1 MRKVFLFIFIFCI
14 AIANAQIKVC
24 DKVTNGVDFPLC
36 TNGKVSNIFVSNAD
50 HEVVKRVANILADDI
65 YLVTGRKGKVNASKS
80 VKGKNVIV
88 IGTLGKNATID
99 GFVQRGLIDV
109 KDIKNGWEQ
118 YVVKVL
124 EKPEANIDRA
134 LVIAGCDRRGTAYGV
149 FAISEAMGVSPLYW
163 WSDIPVKK
171 SKSLFLQTSE
181 YISKA
186 PSVKYRGL
194 FINDEGWGITPWAKK
209 TYDPELGDIGPKTYA
224 KVCELI
230 LRMKGNMLSPAMHPG
245 SGAFNKYPENKIV
258 ADNYAIVMTSAHCE
272 PLLFNNVTEWDKKTM
287 GDWNYM
293 TNKGM
298 INKVLD
304 KRISENG
311 PYENFY
317 TLAMRGIH
325 DSGLVGVPKDRE
337 VSLIEEVLTDQR
349 NILAKH
355 IDKPIDSI
363 PQLFMPYKEVL
374 DIYEKGL
381 KVPEDVTLVWPDDNF
396 GYIKRLSNREERAR
410 KGGAG
415 VYYHISYC
423 GAPHDYLWINTTP
436 NTLIFEEMRKAYD
449 TGADRYWLLNVGDIK
464 PGELG
469 MKFFLD
475 MAWDINGVNF
485 DNAHTYDA
493 EYLSSIFGPQ
503 YKNDLQDIFST
514 YYLLGFQRKP
524 EAMGWGPE
532 WNYGNGVAQLLNTDF
547 SFINYNEAEKRM
559 KEYDRIAAKSE
570 KLMNALPDSY
580 KAAFFEMVFYP
591 VKGACLMN
599 KKMLTA
605 QQNRW
610 YAKQGRASTQYYA
623 NLARSYHDS
632 IGIYTR
638 QFNEMLDGKWN
649 KMMSLAPGWTA
660 TYQKMPPIDSV
671 QVTLGSRMHIFLP
684 GQDIEYAT
692 GILNVL
698 PCLNPYT
705 KKNTFIELYNKGD
718 KAFDWKATPHAPWI
732 KLSKQNGRTLLQ
744 ERISIDVDWSKVPK
758 RERITGEISITSDGR
773 TELVYLP
780 LFNPQSPSTNDLKG
794 LYVEDNGCIS
804 VNAGKFHRKQENRD
818 IQIRSVMGL
827 GYEREAI
834 QLGEATKPS
843 QRSGRI
849 NQIPKVEYDFYSF
862 SSGTVTVHIYALPV
876 FAIDS
881 QRDTRYGVMIDDG
894 VLYWMNTAAREYSSQ
909 WSQNVARNSAISTIR
924 LNIKNPGKHT
934 LKLLCGDPG
943 MIIQKIVIDFGGMKR
958 SYLGPEST
966 MVEPI

>member
-24 DKVTNGVDFPLC
+24 NKVTNGVDFPLC
-36 TNGKVSNIFVSNAD
+36 TNGKVSNIFVSDAD
-50 HEVVKRVANILADDI
+50 HEVVKRVANIFADDI
-65 YLVTGRKGKVNASKS
+65 YLVTGRKGKVNTSKS
-80 VKGKNVIV
+80 VKGKNVII

-118 YVVKVL
+118 YVVRVL

-134 LVIAGCDRRGTAYGV
+134 LVIVGCDRRGTAYGV

-230 LRMKGNMLSPAMHPG
+230 LRMKGNMLSPAMHPS

-325 DSGLVGVPKDRE
+325 DSGLVGVPKDKE

-396 GYIKRLSNREERAR
+396 GYIKRLSNKEERAR

-464 PGELG
+464 PGELAL
-469 MKFFLD
+469 KFFFD
-475 MAWDINGVNF
+475 MAWDVDSFNF
-485 DNAHTYDA
+485 ENSYDFNTD
-493 EYLSSIFGPQ
+493 YLTSIFGEK
-503 YKNDLQDIFST
+503 YRDDLKDILDT
-514 YYLLGFQRKP
+514 YFLLGFQHKP
-524 EAMGWGPE
+524 ESMGWGYL
-532 WNYGNGVAQLLNTDF
+532 WNNYQHMERVIDTDF
-547 SFINYNEAEKRM
+547 SLINYNEAEDRM
-559 KEYDRIAAKSE
+559 DEYDRISDKSE
-570 KLMNALPDSY
+570 KIWKSLPVEL
-580 KAAFFEMVFYP
+580 KAPFYELVHYQ
-591 VKGACLMN
+591 VKGAALMN

-605 QQNRW
+605 QKNRW
-610 YAKQGRASTQYYA
+610 YARQNRAATNLYA
-623 NLARSYHDS
+623 DKTKAFHDS
-632 IGIYTR
+632 LNYYTKEY
-638 QFNEMLDGKWN
+638 NTMLDGKWN
-649 KMMSLAPGWTA
+649 HMITVSPGWKGK
-660 TYQKMPPIDSV
+660 YQNMPPVEKYQPKSGEDMQIFIPGKDC
-671 QVTLGSRMHIFLP
+671 TFGLG
-684 GQDIEYAT
+684 AA
-692 GILNVL
+692 NVL
-698 PCLNPYT
+698 PTANPFI
-705 KKNTFIELYNKGD
+705 KKHLFVELYNRGD
-718 KAFDWKATPHAPWI
+718 KAFTWEATINVPWV
-732 KLSKQNGRTLLQ
+732 KLSKRAGTTLLQ
-744 ERISIDVDWSKVPK
+744 DRINISVDWDKVP
-758 RERITGEISITSDGR
+758 TGDNLIAEIEFR
-773 TELVYLP
+773 TQNKVEKVILP
-780 LFNPQSPSTNDLKG
+780 VFNPQTPSVAELKG
-794 LYVEDNGCIS
+794 LYVEDNGCVSI
-804 VNAGKFHRKQENRD
+804 NAGKFHHKQEANGVKVRT
-818 IQIRSVMGL
+818 VMGL
-827 GYEREAI
+827 GYENECV
-834 QLGEATKPS
+834 QLGEATQETQSMWNTHKVS
-843 QRSGRI
+843 QA
-849 NQIPKVEYDFYSF
+849 QYDFYSF
-862 SSGTVTVHIYALPV
+862 NGGNIVAYIYALPL
-876 FAIDS
+876 FPIDPKH
-881 QRDTRYGVMIDDG
+881 DTRYGVMIDDG
-894 VLYWMNTAAREYSSQ
+894 LVHWVTVSSKEYSGE
-909 WSQNVARNSAISTIR
+909 WHRNVFRNSDIAMV
-924 LNIKNPGKHT
+924 NMHVGKPGKHT
-934 LKLLCGDPG
+934 FKLICADPG
-943 MIIQKIVIDFGGMKR
+943 MIIQKVVLDFGGMKR
-958 SYLGPEST
+958 SYLGPKVT
-966 MVEPI
+966 MVE